1 MKQCVILYSKQ
12 RISKNGQIRIRVFA
26 HNPITPD
33 GFGIFIQFMEKKKA
47 FFSISVAGPGL
58 KVTSSFS
65 LVARHSHPQ

>member
-1 MKQCVILYSKQ
+1 M
-12 RISKNGQIRIRVFA
+12 
-26 HNPITPD
+26 
-33 GFGIFIQFMEKKKA
+33 FIQFMEKKKA